1 MKKALFLILL
11 VFFSSSSISAKK
23 NDKIKKTI
31 LSMSLREK
39 VGQLFVVT
47 PDVLDPKLSVID
59 VNNMYI
65 KGVTKV
71 TPEMEINYFRYPAGG
86 FIIFGKNIEDEY
98 QLFLLNSQ
106 LHKLNSIK
114 PLIYVDEEGG
124 SVARIGNNQNFN
136 VPQIKPMYYIGRE
149 NNPNL
154 AYKTG
159 LTIGKYL
166 KPLGFDVDFAPDAD
180 VLDFEKKSS
189 IGSRS
194 FSQDPEV
201 VANMAV
207 AAMIGLNDQNILSCF
222 KHYPGHGAC
231 VEDTHFNFAQV
242 NKNWKE
248 LQESDLIPFKYGIK
262 NNVPFIMVAHINYP
276 NIDKENLPATLSYCL
291 LTEKLRKEL
300 KYDGII
306 ITDAMSMGAIHNKYD
321 DETAAVMAI
330 NAGVDIILMPFNYE
344 AAFESIVR
352 AVQNGTISEKRINES
367 VYRILSLKKNYFK
380 E

>member
-1 MKKALFLILL
+1 MKKSLFFILL
-11 VFFSSSSISAKK
+11 VFFSFSSVSAKR
-23 NDKIKKTI
+23 NDKITKTI
-31 LSMSLREK
+31 RSMSLREK

-47 PDVLDPKLSVID
+47 PDVLDPELSVID

-65 KGVTKV
+65 KGVTNV
-71 TPEMEINYFRYPAGG
+71 SQAMEIKYFRYPAGG
-86 FIIFGKNIEDEY
+86 FIIFGKNINDEY
-98 QLFLLNSQ
+98 QLIQLNSQ

-124 SVARIGNNQNFN
+124 SVARIGNNENFN
-136 VPQIKPMYYIGRE
+136 VPKIKPMYYIGRE
-149 NNPNL
+149 NNTDL

-194 FSQDPEV
+194 FGKNPEA
-201 VANMAV
+201 VANMTV
-207 AAMIGLNDQNILSCF
+207 ATMIGLKDQGILSCF

-231 VEDTHFNFAQV
+231 VEDTHFEFASV
-242 NKNWKE
+242 YKPWKE
-248 LQESDLIPFKYGIK
+248 LLQSDLIPFKYGIK
-262 NNVPFIMVAHINYP
+262 NKVPYIMVAHINYP
-276 NIDKENLPATLSYCL
+276 YVDKENLPATLSYCL

-344 AAFESIVR
+344 AAFEAIVR
-352 AVQNGTISEKRINES
+352 AVENGTISEKRINES
-367 VYRILSLKKNYFK
+367 VYRILSLKNNYFK